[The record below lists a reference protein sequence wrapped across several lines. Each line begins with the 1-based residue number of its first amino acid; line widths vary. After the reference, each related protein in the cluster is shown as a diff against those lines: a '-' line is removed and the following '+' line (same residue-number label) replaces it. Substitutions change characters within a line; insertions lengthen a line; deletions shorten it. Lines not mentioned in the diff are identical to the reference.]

1 MVLLDRLGAVLD
13 SRLWVAD
20 GGVRGREFDPETLL
34 CGLVYK
40 LRRVIGAIYKELKLR
55 RSACE

>member
-40 LRRVIGAIYKELKLR
+40 LRTGHWGNLQRAEVEEVGM
-55 RSACE
+55 

>member
-1 MVLLDRLGAVLD
+1 VGREGRGEVVFRLGAVLD

-34 CGLVYK
+34 RLLADIFALYSQH
-40 LRRVIGAIYKELKLR
+40 YPTMN
-55 RSACE
+55 